1 MRLITLFDEKNYKQ
15 RSGIVREAVRA
26 IIIKNDKV
34 ALVKSLKENH
44 YKFPGG
50 GIEDGE
56 SHIDT
61 LIRETKE
68 ETGLIIKPNSI
79 KECGFIHEIRKS
91 IFNDD
96 AFEQKSYY
104 YFVEVEDQVSEQELS
119 DKEKDLK
126 YILEWVDPVIAYNI
140 DFKLGQD
147 YNNKFLLREA
157 CVLDLIIGNPPYY
170 DIYSNIIEKEKIN
183 EGFSSDIKYSI
194 KDKKGN
200 KYLLRVSSVDE
211 YLKKLNEFNY
221 MNELVKIGANMCKPI
236 EFGICDEGVYSIWSW
251 IDGVDARDFI
261 PTLSKEEQY
270 EYGILAGI
278 ELKKIHQVSTPIDAI
293 PWEERFNKKIDRK
306 LKNYDECPL
315 KYEKGNL
322 FIEYINN
329 NRHLLKNRP
338 NTFQHGDYHIGNM
351 MINKNNEIV
360 VIDFDRSDY
369 GDPWEEFNRLVWS
382 IQVSHEFATG
392 IVDGYFNKKVPEEFW
407 KLLALYM
414 SLNSLSSLPW
424 AIPYGEEEVNIMINQ
439 SNDILDWYDNMKI
452 NVPKWYKKI
461 SKEKSYEQ
469 KI

>member
-1 MRLITLFDEKNYKQ
+1 MKLIALFDEKNYKQ

-26 IIIKNDKV
+26 IIIKDGKV

-50 GIEDGE
+50 GIEFNE

-68 ETGLIIKPNSI
+68 ETGLIIKTDSI
-79 KECGFIHEIRKS
+79 KECGFIHEMRKS

-104 YFVEVEDQVSEQELS
+104 YFAEVEDEICEQELS
-119 DKEKDLK
+119 EREKNLQ
-126 YILEWVDPVIAYNI
+126 YVFEWVDPVIAYNV
-140 DFKLGQD
+140 DYKLGQD
-147 YNNKFLLREA
+147 YNYKFLLREA
-157 CVLDLIIGNPPYY
+157 CILNLIVDNPPYY
-170 DIYSNIIEKEKIN
+170 DVFSNIVKREKIT
-183 EGFSSDIKYSI
+183 EGFSLDTKYCI
-194 KDKKGN
+194 KDKDDI
-200 KYLLRVSSVDE
+200 KYLLRVSSFDK
-211 YLKKLNEFNY
+211 YLVKLNEFNY
-221 MNELVKIGANMCKPI
+221 MNELVKQGVSMCKPI
-236 EFGICDEGVYSIWSW
+236 EFGICDEGVYSIQSW
-251 IDGVDARDFI
+251 IDGVDAREFI
-261 PTLSKEEQY
+261 PKLSKEEQY

-278 ELKKIHQVSTPIDAI
+278 ELKKIHQVKAPIDAI
-293 PWEERFNKKIDRK
+293 SWEKRFNKKIDRK
-306 LKNYDECPL
+306 LKMYDECPFG
-315 KYEKGNL
+315 YEKGNL

-351 MINKNNEIV
+351 MINKNNELV
-360 VIDFDRSDY
+360 VIDFDRDDY

-382 IQVSHEFATG
+382 IQISYEFATG

-424 AIPYGEEEVNIMINQ
+424 AIPYGEEEVSIMINQ
-439 SNDILDWYDNMKI
+439 SNDILDWYNDMRRY
-452 NVPKWYKKI
+452 VPKWYIKMNN
-461 SKEKSYEQ
+461 
-469 KI
+469 

>member
-1 MRLITLFDEKNYKQ
+1 MKLIALYDEKNYKQ

-26 IIIKNDKV
+26 IIIKDGKV

-68 ETGLIIKPNSI
+68 ETGLIIKPDSI

-104 YFVEVEDQVSEQELS
+104 YFGKVEDEISEQELS
-119 DKEKDLK
+119 EREKDLK
-126 YILEWVDPVIAYNI
+126 YVLEWVDPVIAY
-140 DFKLGQD
+140 DVDYKLGQD

-157 CVLDLIIGNPPYY
+157 CILNLIIDNPPYH
-170 DIYSNIIEKEKIN
+170 DVFSNIVKREKIT
-183 EGFSSDIKYSI
+183 EGFSLDTKYCI
-194 KDKKGN
+194 KDKDDI
-200 KYLLRVSSVDE
+200 KYLLRVSSFDK
-211 YLKKLNEFNY
+211 YLVKLNEFNY
-221 MNELVKIGANMCKPI
+221 MNELVKQGVSMCKPI
-236 EFGICDEGVYSIWSW
+236 EFGICDEGVYSIQSW

-278 ELKKIHQVSTPIDAI
+278 ELKKIHQVKAPIDAI
-293 PWEERFNKKIDRK
+293 SWEERFNNKVDRK
-306 LKNYDECPL
+306 LKMYDECPL
-315 KYEKGNL
+315 RYEKGDL

-329 NRHLLKNRP
+329 NRHLLKDRP

-351 MINKNNEIV
+351 MINKNNELV
-360 VIDFDRSDY
+360 VIDFDRDDY

-382 IQVSHEFATG
+382 IQISYEFATG

-439 SNDILDWYDNMKI
+439 SNDILDWYDDMKI
-452 NVPKWYKKI
+452 FVPKWYKKLI
-461 SKEKSYEQ
+461 Y
-469 KI
+469 

>member
-1 MRLITLFDEKNYKQ
+1 MKLITLFDDKNYKQ

-26 IIIKNDKV
+26 IIVKDGKV

-50 GIEDGE
+50 GIEFNE

-68 ETGLIIKPNSI
+68 ETGLIIKTDSI

-104 YFVEVEDQVSEQELS
+104 YFAEVKDEICEQELS
-119 DKEKDLK
+119 EREKNLQ
-126 YILEWVDPVIAYNI
+126 YVLEWVDPVIAYNV
-140 DFKLGQD
+140 DYKLGQD

-157 CVLDLIIGNPPYY
+157 FILNLIIDNPPYY
-170 DIYSNIIEKEKIN
+170 DVFSNAVKKEKMT
-183 EGFSSDIKYSI
+183 EGFSLDTKYCI
-194 KDKKGN
+194 KDKDDI
-200 KYLLRVSSVDE
+200 KYLLRVSSFDK
-211 YLKKLNEFNY
+211 YLVKLNEFNY
-221 MNELVKIGANMCKPI
+221 MNELVKQGVSMCKPI
-236 EFGICDEGVYSIWSW
+236 EFGICDEGVYSIQSW
-251 IDGVDARDFI
+251 IDGVDARDII

-278 ELKKIHQVSTPIDAI
+278 ELKKIHQVKAPVDAM
-293 PWEERFNKKIDRK
+293 PWEERFNNKIDRK
-306 LKNYDECPL
+306 LKNYEECPL

-329 NRHLLKNRP
+329 NRHLLKDRP
-338 NTFQHGDYHIGNM
+338 NSFQHGDYHIGNM
-351 MINKNNEIV
+351 MINKNNELV
-360 VIDFDRSDY
+360 VIDFDRDDY

-382 IQVSHEFATG
+382 IQISHEFATG

-414 SLNSLSSLPW
+414 SLNSISSLPW
-424 AIPYGEEEVNIMINQ
+424 AIPFGEEEVNIMINQ
-439 SNDILDWYDNMKI
+439 SIDILYWYDDMRRY
-452 NVPKWYKKI
+452 VPKWYKK
-461 SKEKSYEQ
+461 
-469 KI
+469 

>member
-1 MRLITLFDEKNYKQ
+1 MKLITLFDDKNYKQ

-26 IIIKNDKV
+26 IIVKDGKV

-50 GIEDGE
+50 GIESNE

-68 ETGLIIKPNSI
+68 ETGLIIKTDSI

-104 YFVEVEDQVSEQELS
+104 YFAKVADEICEQELS
-119 DKEKDLK
+119 EREKDLK
-126 YILEWVDPVIAYNI
+126 YVLEWVDPVIAYNV
-140 DFKLGQD
+140 DYKLGQD
-147 YNNKFLLREA
+147 YNNKFLLRES
-157 CVLDLIIGNPPYY
+157 CILNLIIDNPPYY
-170 DIYSNIIEKEKIN
+170 DVFSNIIKKEKIT
-183 EGFSSDIKYSI
+183 EGFSLDTKYCI
-194 KDKKGN
+194 KDKDDI
-200 KYLLRVSSVDE
+200 KYLLRVSSFDK
-211 YLKKLNEFNY
+211 YLVKLNEFNY
-221 MNELVKIGANMCKPI
+221 MNELVKQGVSMCKPI
-236 EFGICDEGVYSIWSW
+236 EFGICDEGVYSIQSW

-278 ELKKIHQVSTPIDAI
+278 ELKKIHQVKAPIDAI
-293 PWEERFNKKIDRK
+293 PWEDRFNSKIDGK
-306 LKNYDECPL
+306 LKLYDECPL

-329 NRHLLKNRP
+329 NRHLLKGRP
-338 NTFQHGDYHIGNM
+338 STFQHGDYHIGNM
-351 MINKNNEIV
+351 MINKNTELV
-360 VIDFDRSDY
+360 VIDFDRDDY

-382 IQVSHEFATG
+382 IQISHEFASG
-392 IVDGYFNKKVPEEFW
+392 IVDGYFNKKVPDEFW

-424 AIPYGEEEVNIMINQ
+424 AIPYGEEEVEIMINQ
-439 SNDILDWYDNMKI
+439 SNEILDWYDDMKI
-452 NVPKWYKKI
+452 FVPKWYKKLI
-461 SKEKSYEQ
+461 Y
-469 KI
+469 

>member
-1 MRLITLFDEKNYKQ
+1 MKLIALFDEKNYKQ

-26 IIIKNDKV
+26 IIIKDGKV

-50 GIEDGE
+50 GIEFNE

-68 ETGLIIKPNSI
+68 ETGLIIKTDSI
-79 KECGFIHEIRKS
+79 KECGFIHEMRKS

-104 YFVEVEDQVSEQELS
+104 YFAEVKDEICEQELS
-119 DKEKDLK
+119 EREKNLQ
-126 YILEWVDPVIAYNI
+126 YVLEWVDPVIAYNV
-140 DFKLGQD
+140 DYKLGQD

-157 CVLDLIIGNPPYY
+157 CILNIIIDNPPYY
-170 DIYSNIIEKEKIN
+170 DVFSNIVKREKIT
-183 EGFSSDIKYSI
+183 EGFSLDTKYCI
-194 KDKKGN
+194 KDKDDI
-200 KYLLRVSSVDE
+200 KYLLRVSSFDK
-211 YLKKLNEFNY
+211 YLVKLNEFNY
-221 MNELVKIGANMCKPI
+221 MNELVKQGVSMCKPI
-236 EFGICDEGVYSIWSW
+236 EFGICEEGVYSIQSW

-261 PTLSKEEQY
+261 PTLSKEKQY

-278 ELKKIHQVSTPIDAI
+278 ELKKIHQVKAPIDAI
-293 PWEERFNKKIDRK
+293 PWEERFNNKIDRK
-306 LKNYDECPL
+306 LKMYEECPL
-315 KYEKGNL
+315 KYEKGDL

-351 MINKNNEIV
+351 MINKNNELV
-360 VIDFDRSDY
+360 VIDFDRDDY

-392 IVDGYFNKKVPEEFW
+392 IVDGYFNKKVPDEFW
-407 KLLALYM
+407 KLIALYM
-414 SLNSLSSLPW
+414 SLNSISSLPW
-424 AIPYGEEEVNIMINQ
+424 AIPYGESEVNIMIKQ
-439 SNDILDWYDNMKI
+439 SNEILDWYDNMKRY
-452 NVPKWYKKI
+452 VPIWYKK
-461 SKEKSYEQ
+461 
-469 KI
+469 

>member
-1 MRLITLFDEKNYKQ
+1 MRLIALFDEKNYKQ

-26 IIIKNDKV
+26 IIIKNGKV

-50 GIEDGE
+50 GIEPNE

-68 ETGLIIKPNSI
+68 EIGLIIKTDSI

-104 YFVEVEDQVSEQELS
+104 YFAKVEEEISEQELS
-119 DKEKDLK
+119 EREKDLK
-126 YILEWVDPVIAYNI
+126 YVLEWGDPVMAYNV
-140 DFKLGQD
+140 DYKLGQE

-170 DIYSNIIEKEKIN
+170 DIYSNIVEKERIT
-183 EGFSSDIKYSI
+183 EGFSLDTKYFI
-194 KDKKGN
+194 KDKDDI
-200 KYLLRVSSVDE
+200 KYLLRVSSFDK
-211 YLKKLNEFNY
+211 YLVKLNEFNY
-221 MNELVKIGANMCKPI
+221 MNELAKQGVSMCKPI
-236 EFGICDEGVYSIWSW
+236 EFGICDEGVYSIQSW

-261 PTLSKEEQY
+261 PALSKEEQY

-278 ELKKIHQVSTPIDAI
+278 ELKKIHQVKAPIDAM

-306 LKNYDECPL
+306 LKMYDECPL

-322 FIEYINN
+322 FIEYIDN
-329 NRHLLKNRP
+329 NRHLLKGRP

-351 MINKNNEIV
+351 MINKNNELVI
-360 VIDFDRSDY
+360 IDFDRDDY

-382 IQVSHEFATG
+382 IQISYEFASG
-392 IVDGYFNKKVPEEFW
+392 IVDGYFNKKVPDEFW

-439 SNDILDWYDNMKI
+439 SNDILDWYDDMKI
-452 NVPKWYKKI
+452 FVPKWYKKLI
-461 SKEKSYEQ
+461 Y
-469 KI
+469 